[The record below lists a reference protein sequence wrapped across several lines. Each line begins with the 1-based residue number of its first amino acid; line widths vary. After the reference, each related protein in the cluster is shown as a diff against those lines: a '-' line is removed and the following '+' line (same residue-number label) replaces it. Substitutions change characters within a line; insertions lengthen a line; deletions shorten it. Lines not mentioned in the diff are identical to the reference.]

1 MSLQS
6 VLSLLLRLSRFYCLI
21 CEFPESFRQLHFAIT
36 PIQPRTVVAVSRD
49 GRDAIVATVFS
60 SSTLFIWRGGGH
72 TGNASLLVTLQAVIW
87 GLHCR
92 GSRQF
97 KAPQAPGHREQTPR
111 QQPILWHWLGCSS
124 TACQQTWVTAPS
136 SACSGNLEAEE
147 KPPGHPTAAP
157 PVWGPRSVCPL
168 PSSTDPSPLPAELAA
183 GCSAVPGRGSGGG
196 VGLPLSWSGE
206 PSAVTSTL
214 TLPP

>member
-1 MSLQS
+1 MNFPSLSASS
-6 VLSLLLRLSRFYCLI
+6 VLLSHPSSRGQWSPCPGTGATLSWLLC
-21 CEFPESFRQLHFAIT
+21 FPVPHFSFG
-36 PIQPRTVVAVSRD
+36 V
-49 GRDAIVATVFS
+49 
-60 SSTLFIWRGGGH
+60 GGGR

-111 QQPILWHWLGCSS
+111 QQPVLWHWLGCSS

-147 KPPGHPTAAP
+147 KPPGHPTATP
-157 PVWGPRSVCPL
+157 PVRGPRSVCPL

-196 VGLPLSWSGE
+196 EGLPLSWSGE